1 MRTNMGIADRLIRTA
16 IALSIIALYFTGIIS
31 GVVAIIGI
39 VLSLILLAT
48 SMISFCPLYK
58 PFNFSTK

>member
-1 MRTNMGIADRLIRTA
+1 MGIADRLIRTV
-16 IALSIIALYFTGIIS
+16 IALGILVLYFMGIIS

-39 VLSLILLAT
+39 VLSVIFLVT
-48 SMISFCPLYK
+48 SMMSFCPLYK

>member
-1 MRTNMGIADRLIRTA
+1 MRTNMGIADRLIRTV
-16 IALSIIALYFTGIIS
+16 IALGILVLYFMGIIS

-39 VLSLILLAT
+39 VLSIIFLVT